1 MAFYHKLGAIPV
13 KKHTVFFKE
22 NGKSLY
28 REELVSSIGFSSIYS
43 NKYHIHAPTQT
54 LEVKELPAISENLWS
69 DAKLIQYHFLTDRKS
84 TKGDFFTARNLFM
97 TNPHCKISTAK
108 PTQNPDY
115 YYKNAYHH
123 EYIFVH
129 HGSGKFISDYG
140 VMNFEAGDQI
150 VVYKG
155 ILFQMLFD
163 DFENNKI
170 LVVESDSPFEI
181 PKHFRN
187 EYGQMTEDAP
197 FCERDI
203 KLPEHLEIHDETG
216 EFRIIVKYGERLHE
230 FSVPNHPLDVVGWD
244 GYLFPFAFN
253 IKDYAPKVGK
263 LHLPPPVH
271 LLFTTQHFVLCNFCP
286 RLFDFHPQS
295 IPAPYFHTNIDSAEV
310 LYYVEGDFMS
320 RSGIEEGSITLHP
333 IGVPHGPQPGKTEQS
348 IGAKKTDE
356 YAVMIDTFEPLGVTE
371 NVKET
376 LVSDYY
382 KSWLEK

>member
-170 LVVESDSPFEI
+170 LVVESDSP
-181 PKHFRN
+181 
-187 EYGQMTEDAP
+187 
-197 FCERDI
+197 
-203 KLPEHLEIHDETG
+203 L
-216 EFRIIVKYGERLHE
+216 KYL
-230 FSVPNHPLDVVGWD
+230 
-244 GYLFPFAFN
+244 
-253 IKDYAPKVGK
+253 
-263 LHLPPPVH
+263 
-271 LLFTTQHFVLCNFCP
+271 
-286 RLFDFHPQS
+286 S
-295 IPAPYFHTNIDSAEV
+295 ISEMN
-310 LYYVEGDFMS
+310 
-320 RSGIEEGSITLHP
+320 
-333 IGVPHGPQPGKTEQS
+333 
-348 IGAKKTDE
+348 TD
-356 YAVMIDTFEPLGVTE
+356 
-371 NVKET
+371 K
-376 LVSDYY
+376 
-382 KSWLEK
+382 